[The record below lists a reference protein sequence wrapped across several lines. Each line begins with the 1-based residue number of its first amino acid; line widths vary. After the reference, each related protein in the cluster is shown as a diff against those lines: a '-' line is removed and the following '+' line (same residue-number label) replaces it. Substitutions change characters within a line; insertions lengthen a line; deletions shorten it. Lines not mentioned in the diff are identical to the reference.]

1 MSILS
6 NDFVETND
14 TKAQLLTAQKVA
26 SNKSLFGVLSN
37 FVKEKITLSKLARK
51 AVPLLGQAE
60 LISDFITLGRE
71 LSHTFSLVRV
81 LPRSSVLAKPF
92 GVSAGSTFSEEF
104 LSFSRMLDENF
115 AASRNSLNELSSN
128 FRDLFNAMNENNVA
142 SAAGVA
148 SVLDRLVSALERS
161 TEASALI
168 AKNRAQQDLL
178 NTQIAN
184 RQIKASEN
192 SFSSLERKLDSL
204 IEAVKRNETRIINN
218 IRPQAQPQA
227 QAQAKPE
234 IKVNTADIVQSLNRI
249 ADRSNMLSE
258 LQRMNTNLAKLK
270 NQEITVESKSTDIVQ
285 ALDKLKSGLDFKSLI
300 GKVGAVG
307 LALEALL
314 ELLKRDGCI
323 TEAALKDLFAPQRE
337 FYEAQNEVKK
347 ELQENTKL
355 EHEMRKYETTKKDF
369 TDLDGNTIAKNKSPQ
384 QIKSDEAA
392 AQLRWKTDKLNL
404 ELDNMLF
411 DDLDLE
417 LPEVPNSISEIQKI
431 VKGKQ

>member
-1 MSILS
+1 MSIVS
-6 NDFVETND
+6 SDFLETSD
-14 TKAQLLTAQKVA
+14 AKAQALTAQKVV
-26 SNKSLFGVLSN
+26 SNKSAFGVLSN
-37 FVKEKITLSKLARK
+37 FVKEKFTLGKIARK
-51 AVPLLGQAE
+51 FIPYAGQFE
-60 LISDFITLGRE
+60 LVADFITLGRE
-71 LSHTFSLVRV
+71 LSHSFSLTRV
-81 LPRSSVLAKPF
+81 LPRSSLPTQISF
-92 GVSAGSTFSEEF
+92 SGSTNSFQEDF
-104 LSFSRMLDENF
+104 ASFSRMLNENF

-178 NTQIAN
+178 NVQIAN
-184 RQIKASEN
+184 RQVKASEN
-192 SFSSLERKLDSL
+192 AFSSLERKLDSL

-218 IRPQAQPQA
+218 VRPQAQPQA
-227 QAQAKPE
+227 QAQKPE
-234 IKVNTADIVQSLNRI
+234 LKVNTADIVQSLNRI

-270 NQEITVESKSTDIVQ
+270 NQEITVKSDNADVVQ
-285 ALDKLKSGLDFKSLI
+285 ALDKLKQSLDIKSLI
-300 GKVGAVG
+300 KKVGGIG
-307 LALEALL
+307 LAFEALL

-369 TDLDGNTIAKNKSPQ
+369 KDLDGNTVASNKTPQ
-384 QIKSDEAA
+384 EVKSDEAA
-392 AQLRWKTDKLNL
+392 AQLRWKTDQLNL
-404 ELDNMLF
+404 ELDPVMF
-411 DDLDLE
+411 DDLDLA
-417 LPEVPNSISEIQKI
+417 LPEAPSLTELADNYYKRD
-431 VKGKQ
+431 

>member
-227 QAQAKPE
+227 QAQKPE
-234 IKVNTADIVQSLNRI
+234 LKVNTADIVQSLNRI

-258 LQRMNTNLAKLK
+258 LQRMNSNLAKLK

-392 AQLRWKTDKLNL
+392 AQLRWKTDQLNL
-404 ELDNMLF
+404 ELDPVMF
-411 DDLDLE
+411 DDLDLA
-417 LPEVPNSISEIQKI
+417 LPEAPSLTELADNYYKRD
-431 VKGKQ
+431 